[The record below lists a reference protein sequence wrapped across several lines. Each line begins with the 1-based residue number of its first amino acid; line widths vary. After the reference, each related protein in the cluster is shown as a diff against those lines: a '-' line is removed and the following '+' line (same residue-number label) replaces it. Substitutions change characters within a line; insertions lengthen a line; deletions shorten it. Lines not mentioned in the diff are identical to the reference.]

1 MIKELNKIESLFIKN
16 YGQKI
21 TNLTIENAC
30 DEYFGFNF
38 QIEKLNFKF
47 RKSKITPK
55 KVGQFVTLW
64 KRNSE
69 KQTEPF
75 NENDNFDF
83 FIFVSEQDEKFGFFI
98 FSKKLL
104 IEKNILSSR
113 LKEGKR
119 GFRLYPTWVKTE
131 SKQAEKTQSW
141 QTEYFIDLTS
151 NEQKNI
157 EKLKSILN

>member
-21 TNLTIENAC
+21 TNLTIENEC

>member
-21 TNLTIENAC
+21 TNLTIENEC

-98 FSKKLL
+98 FSKKIL
-104 IEKNILSSR
+104 IEKNILSTQI
-113 LKEGKR
+113 KEGKR

-131 SKQAEKTQSW
+131 NKQAEKSQSW
-141 QTEYFIDLTS
+141 QTEYFIDLKN
-151 NEQKNI
+151 NEQNNI

>member
-55 KVGQFVTLW
+55 KVGQFVTLG
-64 KRNSE
+64 
-69 KQTEPF
+69 
-75 NENDNFDF
+75 NEILKNKPNRLTKTT
-83 FIFVSEQDEKFGFFI
+83 ILI
-98 FSKKLL
+98 FSFLYQNKMKSLV
-104 IEKNILSSR
+104 SS
-113 LKEGKR
+113 
-119 GFRLYPTWVKTE
+119 F
-131 SKQAEKTQSW
+131 S
-141 QTEYFIDLTS
+141 
-151 NEQKNI
+151 QKNF
-157 EKLKSILN
+157 